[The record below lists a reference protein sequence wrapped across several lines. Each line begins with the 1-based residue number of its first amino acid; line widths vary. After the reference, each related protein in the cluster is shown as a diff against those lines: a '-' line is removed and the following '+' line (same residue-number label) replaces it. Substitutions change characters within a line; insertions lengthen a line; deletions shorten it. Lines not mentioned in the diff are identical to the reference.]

1 MSGGEKRD
9 YYEILGVSRTATA
22 QEISK
27 AYKQL
32 ARKYH
37 PDLNPDASEEKFKEI
52 GAAYEVLKDAEKR
65 EIYDKYGEEG
75 LQGGGPSEGFD
86 IFDILSGRGPRQK
99 PRGPQKNET
108 VKHALPVSLDEL
120 YNGTT
125 RKIRVTRTRICQG
138 CKGIGCSK
146 KEAVQTCSKCKGN
159 GIVTEIQQVA
169 PGFVTQ
175 SRRPCNKCGGEGQVI
190 DPKFVCKDCNGKKVV
205 SEKKTLEVH
214 VDRGMKNGQKIEFLG
229 EADEKP
235 GVMAGDIHFIIQ
247 EKPHNLFQRDG
258 QHLIYQKKISLSEAL
273 TGLEFTLEHLDKR
286 ILLVKNKIGDVI
298 KPGQVKMLE
307 NEGMPTHRNP
317 FEKGHLYIK
326 FEIEFPKR
334 IPEDIAQKLMTM
346 LPPKPAVEDIKPTDD
361 NNVVESVTL
370 EEPKYEEHTNHHGRG
385 SSEAYNSDDEE
396 DGHGGGGGI
405 QCGTQ

>member
-1 MSGGEKRD
+1 MSAEKRD
-9 YYEILGVSRTATA
+9 YYEILGVSKTATA

-75 LQGGGPSEGFD
+75 LQGGGMPSEGFD
-86 IFDILSGRGPRQK
+86 IFDILSGRGPQRK

-120 YNGTT
+120 YNGAT

-138 CKGIGCSK
+138 CKGVGGSK
-146 KEAVQTCSKCKGN
+146 KEAVQTCPKCQGH

-175 SRRPCNKCGGEGQVI
+175 SRRPCGKCNGEGQVI
-190 DPKFVCKDCNGKKVV
+190 DPKFVCKECSGKKVV

-214 VDRGMKNGQKIEFLG
+214 IDRGMKHNQRIEFIG

-235 GVMAGDIHFIIQ
+235 GVLAGDIHFIIQ
-247 EKPHNLFQRDG
+247 EKPHNVFQREG
-258 QHLIYQKKISLSEAL
+258 QNLIIQKKITLSEAL
-273 TGLEFTLEHLDKR
+273 TGLEFTIEHLDKR
-286 ILLVKNKIGDVI
+286 TLLIKNKIGEVI
-298 KPGQVKMLE
+298 KPGQVKMIE
-307 NEGMPTHRNP
+307 NEGMPAHRNP
-317 FEKGHLYIK
+317 FEKGQLYIK
-326 FEIEFPKR
+326 FEVEFPKK
-334 IPEDIAQKLMTM
+334 IPEDIAQKLVTM
-346 LPPKPAVEDIKPTDD
+346 LPPKPAVED
-361 NNVVESVTL
+361 VTL
-370 EEPKYEEHTNHHGRG
+370 EEPKQEERSRAQHG
-385 SSEAYNSDDEE
+385 SEAYHSDDEE
-396 DGHGGGGGI
+396 EEGRGGGI

>member
-1 MSGGEKRD
+1 MSSVKRD
-9 YYEILGVSRTATA
+9 YYEVLGVSKTATS

-27 AYKQL
+27 AYKTL

-37 PDLNPDASEEKFKEI
+37 PDLNPDADEEQFKEI
-52 GAAYEVLKDAEKR
+52 AAAHEVLKDAEKR

-75 LQGGGPSEGFD
+75 LQGGGPQEGFD
-86 IFDILSGRGPRQK
+86 IFDILSGRGGQRK

-120 YNGTT
+120 YNGAE
-125 RKIRVTRTRICQG
+125 RKIRVTRTRICGG
-138 CKGIGCSK
+138 CKGVGGSK
-146 KEAVQTCSKCKGN
+146 KEAVQTCGKCQGH
-159 GIVTEIQQVA
+159 GVVTEIQQVA

-214 VDRGMKNGQKIEFLG
+214 IDRGMKNGQKIEFLG

-235 GVMAGDIHFIIQ
+235 GVLAGDIHFIIQ
-247 EKPHNLFQRDG
+247 EKPHNIFQRDG
-258 QHLIYQKKISLSEAL
+258 LNLIIEKKITLSEAL
-273 TGLEFTLEHLDKR
+273 TGVEFLIEHLDKR
-286 ILLVKNKIGDVI
+286 TLVVKNKVGEVI
-298 KPGQVKMLE
+298 KPGQVKMIE
-307 NEGMPTHRNP
+307 NEGMPVHRNP

-326 FEIEFPKR
+326 FEIEFPKKM
-334 IPEDIAQKLMTM
+334 PNDLAEKLMAL
-346 LPPKPAVEDIKPTDD
+346 LPPKPAVEDIKPTDE
-361 NNVVESVTL
+361 NKVTEKVTL
-370 EEPKYEEHTNHHGRG
+370 EEPKHDERRHHHHQHGHG
-385 SSEAYNSDDEE
+385 GDAYNSDDEE
-396 DGHGGGGGI
+396 EGHGGGGI

>member
-1 MSGGEKRD
+1 MSAAEKRD

-52 GAAYEVLKDAEKR
+52 GAAYEILKDTEKR

-86 IFDILSGRGPRQK
+86 IFDILSGRDPRRGK
-99 PRGPQKNET
+99 PRGPQKSET

-120 YNGTT
+120 YNGAT

-138 CKGIGCSK
+138 CKGVGGSK
-146 KEAVQTCSKCKGN
+146 KEAVQTCPKCQGH
-159 GIVTEIQQVA
+159 GVVTEIQQVA

-175 SRRPCNKCGGEGQVI
+175 SRRPCNKCNGEGQVI

-214 VDRGMKNGQKIEFLG
+214 IDRGMKHNQRIEFIG

-235 GVMAGDIHFIIQ
+235 GVLAGDIHFIIQ
-247 EKPHNLFQRDG
+247 EKPHNIFQRDG
-258 QHLIYQKKISLSEAL
+258 QNLIYQKKITLSEAL
-273 TGLEFTLEHLDKR
+273 TGLEFTIEHLDKR
-286 ILLVKNKIGDVI
+286 TLLVKNKVGEVI
-298 KPGQVKMLE
+298 KPGQVKMIE

-317 FEKGHLYIK
+317 FEKGQLYIK
-326 FEIEFPKR
+326 FDVEFPKK
-334 IPEDIAQKLMTM
+334 IPEDIAQKLVTM
-346 LPPKPAVEDIKPTDD
+346 LPPKPAVEDLKPTDE
-361 NNVVESVTL
+361 NGVIERVTL
-370 EEPKYEEHTNHHGRG
+370 EEPKQQEERRG
-385 SSEAYNSDDEE
+385 GSEAYHSDDEE
-396 DGHGGGGGI
+396 EGRGGGI